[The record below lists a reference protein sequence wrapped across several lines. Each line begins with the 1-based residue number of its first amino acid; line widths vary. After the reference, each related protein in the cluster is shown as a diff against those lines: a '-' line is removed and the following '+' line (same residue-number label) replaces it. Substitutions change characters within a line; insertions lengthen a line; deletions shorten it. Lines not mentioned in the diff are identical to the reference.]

1 MKRNKMRIACL
12 LVLGA
17 TVAVCPVS
25 ATSLSRTGGMEMNTL
40 SGSGALS
47 GSTLSVPSAA
57 KDSMGVDSPF
67 MTQSMP
73 ILSMPSLTEENSD
86 SATSSASMAASGM
99 TEEEAKAAYQN
110 SSSSD
115 GLSQAFQNVGLSIL
129 QGKSYSL
136 SSEIGKVFSTDIP
149 SDTLFDM
156 SDIKTPSWFDAG
168 ALNLEFTSAANT
180 LASNYQNSYD
190 ASGKSLNC
198 TNLFNSLYGD
208 LADQVQLGK
217 VSIPSGFN
225 PQQMLS
231 TAQQS
236 LLKTYSASISSGE
249 FANIKNSINI
259 KSIFDKARSGPSSY
273 SLASAKQLTSQ
284 MADGSAAARGKIG
297 AEQQINLGAYHKV
310 NQSHQQALTAQKAQV
325 NSLKNSLSM
334 LKSNG
339 RISASGQQKQ
349 LKSLGKTADTAGQNT
364 LSKLSKEY
372 QSVGSYYKKILEGKS
387 GDGFSFDSLGSL
399 FKDMFS
405 QVDLSGDAAKK
416 YYDVT
421 DW

>member
-25 ATSLSRTGGMEMNTL
+25 AASLSRTGGMEMNTL

-236 LLKTYSASISSGE
+236 LLKTYSTSISSGE

-259 KSIFDKARSGPSSY
+259 KSIFDKARSGPASY
-273 SLASAKQLTSQ
+273 SLASAKQLPSQ
-284 MADGSAAARGKIG
+284 MAGGSATARGKIG
-297 AEQQINLGAYHKV
+297 AEQQTNLGAYHKV

-334 LKSNG
+334 LKGNG
-339 RISASGQQKQ
+339 RLSVSGQQKQ
-349 LKSLGKTADTAGQNT
+349 LKSLGKTADAAGQNT

-372 QSVGSYYKKILEGKS
+372 QSVGSYYKKIQEGKS

-399 FKDMFS
+399 FKDLFS
-405 QVDLSGDAAKK
+405 QVDLSGNAAKK
-416 YYDVT
+416 LYDVT

>member
-25 ATSLSRTGGMEMNTL
+25 AASLSGAGGMERNTL

-57 KDSMGVDSPF
+57 GEGEAGSVSIAQGL
-67 MTQSMP
+67 P
-73 ILSMPSLTEENSD
+73 ILSIPSLTEENSD
-86 SATSSASMAASGM
+86 RTASFGSTTVTGM

-110 SSSSD
+110 SSTSD
-115 GLSQAFQNVGLSIL
+115 GLSQAFQSVGLSIL

-208 LADQVQLGK
+208 LADQVQLG
-217 VSIPSGFN
+217 FN

-259 KSIFDKARSGPSSY
+259 KSIFDKARSGPSTY

-284 MADGSAAARGKIG
+284 MAGGSAAARGKIG
-297 AEQQINLGAYHKV
+297 AEQQTNLSAYHKV

-372 QSVGSYYKKILEGKS
+372 QSVGSYYKKIQEGKS

-399 FKDMFS
+399 FKDLFS
-405 QVDLSGDAAKK
+405 QVDLSGNMAQK